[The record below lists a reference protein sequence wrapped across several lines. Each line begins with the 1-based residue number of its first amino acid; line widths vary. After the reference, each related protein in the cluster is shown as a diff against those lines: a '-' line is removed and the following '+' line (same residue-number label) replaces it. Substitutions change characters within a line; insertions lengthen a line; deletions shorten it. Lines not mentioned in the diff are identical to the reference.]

1 MKRKS
6 GRKKLFVN
14 SLKELMIHLSASVLL
29 SELKSGTNRRSFTRY
44 ALSV

>member
-6 GRKKLFVN
+6 GSNTLFVN
-14 SLKELMIHLSASVLL
+14 SWKELMNHPFASALL